1 MMIFQGKKKIMKKF
15 LDRYVIKEKN
25 YFKYVNGSEKMS
37 KSSKNQMDQD
47 EKRVL
52 SELVKNADKNIETIA
67 KHCKFSKQKTWRI
80 IKRLE
85 AKELIWGYTAI
96 FNEEKMGLKHFMIL
110 IKRSM
115 KRLDES
121 TINIIVS
128 RKLEELIR
136 DIGITIESS
145 SYVHGDYDWIITFTG
160 KDIIQAKKF
169 SDSLLDLHPGII
181 ENVTIVE
188 TLIFIKKHYILNPE
202 KSRLKEFL

>member
-1 MMIFQGKKKIMKKF
+1 
-15 LDRYVIKEKN
+15 
-25 YFKYVNGSEKMS
+25 MS

-47 EKRVL
+47 EKKVL
-52 SELVKNADKNIETIA
+52 SELVKNANKNIETIA
-67 KHCKFSKQKTWRI
+67 KLCGFSKQKTWRI

-96 FNEEKMGLKHFMIL
+96 FNEEKMGLKHFMVL

-115 KRLDES
+115 KILDEA
-121 TINIIVS
+121 TVNKIVS
-128 RKLEELIR
+128 RKLEDLIR
-136 DIGITIESS
+136 EIGITIESS
-145 SYVHGDYDWIITFTG
+145 SYVHGDYDWILTFTA

-169 SDSLLDLHPGII
+169 SDSLVMLHPGMI
-181 ENVTIVE
+181 ENITIVE